1 MSQHSGR
8 SRRGLSRRAFLG
20 AGAATG
26 AALLTRSWSSL
37 VSAAPKTTAAASGGA
52 APWIDATIPQLQ
64 AMMAAGQLTSRGLTQ
79 GYLDRI
85 QQLNPLLH
93 AVIETNPQAV
103 AIASQLDG
111 ERRAGRLRG
120 PLHGIPVIVK
130 DNVATNDSMQTT
142 AGSLAILN
150 NHVPSDAPIVSQMRA
165 AGAIILG
172 KANLSEWA
180 NFRGYSYNGWSAR
193 GGFTRCPYLL
203 SNDPLGSSSG
213 SAVAAAT
220 NLASVTVGTETDG
233 SINAPSNA
241 NSAFGLKPTV
251 GRVPGAGIIPISH
264 RQDTAGPIT
273 RSATD
278 AAILLGVLSNP
289 AQDFTTVL
297 QRGFLQGK
305 RLGMDE
311 QYFTG
316 DFGNPDVQPTMNI
329 VLDAL
334 TSLGA
339 VIVPI
344 TTNPLWLTGGDE
356 YTALLYEFKAQ
367 IAEYLQTL
375 GHAEAQTLADL
386 ITFDSNHCWQEM
398 KYFGQEIFE
407 AAEATS
413 GDLTDP
419 IYVTARD
426 NCIANS
432 RTNGLD
438 LYLSQYNLD
447 ALIAPTWAWLYS
459 WAAVAGYPSAS
470 LPVGY
475 QAQDAQYTPAGS
487 PVGFTMVVGAWQEA
501 KLLGMMY
508 DLEQELNAR
517 KPPTFSGSVPPE
529 PPDAGICTGKPKM
542 HGGTGKLDWRSNK
555 RLV

>member
-1 MSQHSGR
+1 
-8 SRRGLSRRAFLG
+8 
-20 AGAATG
+20 
-26 AALLTRSWSSL
+26 
-37 VSAAPKTTAAASGGA
+37 
-52 APWIDATIPQLQ
+52 
-64 AMMAAGQLTSRGLTQ
+64 LTQ
-79 GYLDRI
+79 GYLNRI
-85 QQLNPLLH
+85 QELNPLLH

-103 AIASQLDG
+103 AIAALRDN
-111 ERRAGRLRG
+111 ERRAGHLRG

-130 DNVATNDSMQTT
+130 DNIATDDTTQTT

-150 NHVPSDAPIVSQMRA
+150 NHVPGDAPIVSQMRE
-165 AGAIILG
+165 AGAVILA

-203 SNDPLGSSSG
+203 GNDPLGSSSG

-220 NLASVTVGTETDG
+220 NLAAVTVGTETDG
-233 SINAPSNA
+233 SINAPSHA

-273 RSATD
+273 RTVTD
-278 AAILLGVLSNP
+278 AAILLSVLSSP
-289 AQDFTTVL
+289 PVDFTTVL
-297 QRGFLQGK
+297 QRGALQGK

-316 DFGNPDVQPTMNI
+316 LFGNPDVQPTMDI
-329 VLDAL
+329 VLAAL

-339 VIVPI
+339 DIVPI
-344 TTNPLWLTGGDE
+344 TTDPWWLTESFE

-367 IAEYLQTL
+367 IAEYLATL
-375 GHAEAQTLADL
+375 QHAEAKTLADL
-386 ITFDSNHCWQEM
+386 ITFDSTHCWQEM

-407 AAEATS
+407 QAEATS
-413 GDLTDP
+413 GDLSDP
-419 IYVTARD
+419 DYLAARD
-426 NCIANS
+426 ACIYHS
-432 RTNGLD
+432 RTIGLD
-438 LYLSQYNLD
+438 KYLADYNLD

-470 LPVGY
+470 LPAGY
-475 QAQDAQYTPAGS
+475 QLEDAQYTPAGS
-487 PVGFTMVVGAWQEA
+487 PVGFTMIVGAWQEA
-501 KLLGMMY
+501 KLLAMMY

-517 KPPTFSGSVPPE
+517 KPPTFSGEVPPE
-529 PPDAGICTGKPKM
+529 PPDAGICTGKPRT
-542 HGGTGKLDWRSNK
+542 HGGTGKVNWRSHK